1 MMRIDGF
8 RGFLH
13 LLNLEGFQNLLGF
26 VCQKEAF
33 RRIKLKIGVI
43 RFIFVSAFFFGSGM
57 MRMNGFRGFLATG
70 LNLGGFDIRV

>member
-43 RFIFVSAFFFGSGM
+43 RFISVSALLFGSRM
-57 MRMNGFRGFLATG
+57 MRIEGFRGFLG
-70 LNLGGFDIRV
+70 LFLH